1 MAASFILFR
10 LFFISF
16 AFLAPKCNY
25 TFPLVYFFHH
35 IVTRMLLRK
44 QVRINILLNMSNQR
58 AKRHLQVFVMTHLWL
73 RLSYQFYTHIFTLH
87 SQCCGPRLL
96 SALYELSFAF
106 PVVSLA
112 YTSLLLV
119 TVLPSLKIP
128 IPSKNKN
135 LIP

>member
-44 QVRINILLNMSNQR
+44 QVRINIILLNMSNQR
-58 AKRHLQVFVMTHLWL
+58 AKRHLQVFVMTHL
-73 RLSYQFYTHIFTLH
+73 
-87 SQCCGPRLL
+87 
-96 SALYELSFAF
+96 
-106 PVVSLA
+106 
-112 YTSLLLV
+112 
-119 TVLPSLKIP
+119 
-128 IPSKNKN
+128 
-135 LIP
+135 